1 MARMTAKEIDQHY
14 KDDYSEEEADH
25 DQELR
30 FQEPEHDECIEPE
43 YDPRQDDW
51 LFDDYD
57 PWADSVCDDLYD
69 EPYPNED
76 DYLFS

>member
-14 KDDYSEEEADH
+14 KADYTEQDADY

-30 FQEPEHDECIEPE
+30 FEEPAHDECIEPE

-51 LFDDYD
+51 LFYDYYDDNDFSYD
-57 PWADSVCDDLYD
+57 
-69 EPYPNED
+69 PYPND
-76 DYLFS
+76 MDY